1 MKGCVHQGSAL
12 SPLLF
17 LIAMNVLPGNV
28 KNFSLMELLYVD
40 DLALNWKSLD
50 KVIEGW
56 KRVLTGKRLRIHVK
70 KIRGIQLLHSKIT
83 YVLKLDL
90 FNVYGKQVGCKSIKC
105 QIWVH

>member
-1 MKGCVHQGSAL
+1 MKGCVYQGSAL

-17 LIAMNVLPGNV
+17 VIAMDVLPGIV
-28 KNFSLMELLYVD
+28 KNFSLMELLYVH

-56 KRVLTGKRLRIHVK
+56 KSVLTGKGLRIHVK
-70 KIRGIQLLHSKIT
+70 KTRGIQLLHSRIT
-83 YVLKLDL
+83 YVLKLVL
-90 FNVYGKQVGCKSIKC
+90 FNVYGKQVGCKSTKC